1 MDLTVYVDRLRQAL
15 TDALSPD
22 DPATAAGTERLLRA
36 IDPAVRLTLM
46 EALSDAAA
54 QISADLGE
62 GGVEVR
68 LRGRDVELV
77 VNIPPPTTVEWQQP
91 VDLSSDVT
99 TGDQARLTLRLPQD
113 LKADAEAAAARSGQS
128 LNGWL
133 VTGLR
138 RSVLGSAP
146 PGQGT
151 PAPRH
156 PRVPPHSLPG
166 QHLTGWV

>member
-1 MDLTVYVDRLRQAL
+1 MDLTLYVDRLRQAL
-15 TDALSPD
+15 TDALPSD
-22 DPATAAGTERLLRA
+22 DPATAAGAERLLRA
-36 IDPAVRLTLM
+36 VDPAVRLTLM

-62 GGVEVR
+62 GSVEVR

-77 VNIPPPTTVEWQQP
+77 VDIAPRAAVEWQPP
-91 VDLSSDVT
+91 VDLTSDVT
-99 TGDQARLTLRLPQD
+99 TGDLARLTLRLPQD

-128 LNGWL
+128 LNSWL

-146 PGQGT
+146 VGHEHT
-151 PAPRH
+151 TPRH
-156 PRVPPHSLPG
+156 PRVPHSLSG

>member
-1 MDLTVYVDRLRQAL
+1 MDLTTYVDRLRQAL

-22 DPATAAGTERLLRA
+22 DPATAAGAERLLRA
-36 IDPAVRLTLM
+36 VDPAVRLTLM

-54 QISADLGE
+54 QISAELGE
-62 GGVEVR
+62 GSVEVR

-77 VNIPPPTTVEWQQP
+77 VDVPSRTAVEWQQP
-91 VDLSSDVT
+91 VDLSSEVT

-128 LNGWL
+128 LNSWL

-138 RSVLGSAP
+138 GSVLGSAP
-146 PGQGT
+146 LGRGQT
-151 PAPRH
+151 TPRH
-156 PRVPPHSLPG
+156 PRVPHSLPG